1 MKPDEYGTHFW
12 HGEGTVH
19 PDTGAS
25 LIGVCVPNESRSHPE
40 QKPYY
45 IMKRNIL
52 TTALLCLLATLSIDG
67 KVSLS
72 NVFSDNMVLQQGKTL
87 HIWGTADSGESVCVS
102 VGGRKAKAKAGA
114 DGHWS
119 VEIEP
124 MKASSRP
131 VKFTVKGRSNTV
143 SLRNVL
149 VGEVWIASGQSNMEY
164 SMNNHPQYCKPQ
176 KGDAERLLHEYEA
189 ANNPMIRI
197 MYVRKDLKQ
206 DTLPTAG
213 WQTIGRESL
222 RPFSAAAYFFA
233 KSLQDS
239 LKVPVGVVSTAWGGT
254 PIEDWTPADAYKGH
268 PRLARLATRHLG
280 NRYNRMVK
288 PMAPMAIRGFLWYQG
303 EANLVNGETSMYADR
318 MEAMVKAWR
327 KEWGDTLLPFYY
339 VQISPFRYSDRRKD
353 LVAKTWQDLP
363 RFWDAQTSCLSRI
376 AHSGMVV
383 TTDIPENLN
392 DIHPPYKW
400 TVGER
405 LAKLAL
411 NRTYGR
417 KDVVAIGPR
426 MRSVSREG
434 DSIVVEFDNAEDGLT
449 TRDGKAPDWFVAMVK
464 RRYVSVKAKIDGN
477 RVIVSGAKFD
487 SPLTLNFGWDEI
499 AQPNLT
505 NKAGLPAVPFH
516 YSERNKK

>member
-1 MKPDEYGTHFW
+1 MK
-12 HGEGTVH
+12 
-19 PDTGAS
+19 
-25 LIGVCVPNESRSHPE
+25 
-40 QKPYY
+40 K
-45 IMKRNIL
+45 NIIF
-52 TTALLCLLATLSIDG
+52 AAILCLLAPHYASG
-67 KVSLS
+67 KVKTA

-87 HIWGTADSGESVCVS
+87 RIWGTADSGESVS
-102 VGGRKAKAKAGA
+102 INVGGHKAKTKAAANGQ
-114 DGHWS
+114 WS
-119 VEIEP
+119 VAIEP
-124 MKASSRP
+124 LKASAKP
-131 VKFTVKGRSNTV
+131 VKFVVKGSGNTV
-143 SLRNVL
+143 TLRNVL

-164 SMNNHPQYCKPQ
+164 SMNNHPQYCKPK
-176 KGDAERLLHEYEA
+176 KGDPDRLLHEYEA

-233 KSLQDS
+233 KALQDS

-254 PIEDWTPADAYKGH
+254 PIEDWTPSDAYNGR

-288 PMAPMAIRGFLWYQG
+288 PIAPMTIRGFLWYQG
-303 EANLVNGETSMYADR
+303 EANLVKGETSLYADR
-318 MEAMVKAWR
+318 MEAMVEAWR

-339 VQISPFRYSDRRKD
+339 VQISPFRYSSRRKD

-363 RFWDAQTSCLSRI
+363 RFWDAQTSCQSRI
-376 AHSGMVV
+376 PHSGMVV
-383 TTDIPENLN
+383 TTDIPEDLG

-400 TVGER
+400 IVGER

-411 NRTYGR
+411 NKTYGR
-417 KDVVAIGPR
+417 KNVADQGPR

-434 DSIVVEFDNAEDGLT
+434 DSVVVEFDNAEGGLT
-449 TRDGKAPDWFVAMVK
+449 TCDGKAPDWFVATIK
-464 RRYVSVKAKIDGN
+464 GKYAPVKARIDGN
-477 RVIVSGAKFD
+477 KVILSGQKMD
-487 SPLTLNFGWDEI
+487 SPLTLNFGWDEV

-505 NKAGLPAVPFH
+505 NKAGLPAIPFQ
-516 YSERNKK
+516 YKEKSK